1 MPNLADISADPAV
14 SAVKGTNTGVPKSG
28 VSSAIGVEG
37 VSDSGFGVYGHSNTG
52 QGVVGSSTSGRGI
65 AGGCTSGY
73 GVSGD
78 SQTSAGVRGTSVSG
92 RGTEGWSTSTEGVM
106 GISTTGNGVWGQ
118 TPGSGIGVLGTSVGG
133 PGVSGSSTNGRG
145 VVGASH
151 GAYGVSG
158 DSQTSAG
165 MRGTSVSGRGTEGWS
180 TSAEGVM
187 GISNTGNGI
196 WGQTPGAG
204 DGVLGTSAHGV
215 GIHGKG
221 GRLAGLF
228 EGDVEVTGDLRLV
241 NADCAEDFDISAA
254 SPVEPG
260 TVMVLGPEG
269 VLSPSSKPYDRR
281 VAGVVSGAGSY
292 RPGITL
298 DSANSSRREGSH
310 PRLPIGLLGKV
321 FCKVDAVY
329 GAIEI
334 GDMLTTSPTPGH
346 AMRATDPHQAF
357 GAVIGKALRPHPEGQ
372 GLVPILI
379 SLQ

>member
-1 MPNLADISADPAV
+1 MPNLADSSADPAV
-14 SAVKGTNTGVPKSG
+14 SAVKGTNTGVPKPG
-28 VSSAIGVEG
+28 VSAAIGVEG
-37 VSDSGFGVYGHSNTG
+37 ESDSGYGVYGHSKTG
-52 QGVVGSSTSGRGI
+52 QGVVGASTSGRGVAGGCTSGYGVSGDSQTSAGVRGTSVSGRGTEGWSTSAEGVMGISTTGNGVWGQTAGAGIGVLGTSKTGPGVSGSSTSGRGVV
-65 AGGCTSGY
+65 GNSTSAY

-106 GISTTGNGVWGQ
+106 GISNTGNGV
-118 TPGSGIGVLGTSVGG
+118 
-133 PGVSGSSTNGRG
+133 
-145 VVGASH
+145 
-151 GAYGVSG
+151 
-158 DSQTSAG
+158 
-165 MRGTSVSGRGTEGWS
+165 
-180 TSAEGVM
+180 
-187 GISNTGNGI
+187 

-204 DGVLGTSAHGV
+204 DGVLGTSAHGIGV
-215 GIHGKG
+215 HGKG

-241 NADCAEDFDISAA
+241 NADCAEDFDISVAA
-254 SPVEPG
+254 PVEPG

-298 DSANSSRREGSH
+298 DSASGRREGNH

-321 FCKVDAVY
+321 FCKVDAAY
-329 GAIEI
+329 GPIEI
-334 GDMLTTSPTPGH
+334 GDLLTTSPTPGH
-346 AMRATDPHQAF
+346 AMRASDHMQAF
-357 GAVIGKALRPHPEGQ
+357 GAVLGKALRPHRAGQ
-372 GLVPILI
+372 GVVPILI